1 MRIKYLK
8 RLSFITN
15 DFYQTSG
22 KVKNISVSGIQPL
35 YISGRNMSG
44 ESTEINKNSLEV
56 VLKELNKFAD
66 LSLAEKW
73 DNVGLLI
80 EPATQRPVNKI
91 LLTNDLTEVVMQ
103 ESIEKDISLIISY
116 HPPIFS
122 PLKRITQANW
132 KERIVSRCLENKIAV
147 FSPHTS
153 WDAVYG
159 GVNDWLADA
168 FSCYI
173 EPDGIQPLTPSSN
186 NDVLYV
192 ATIIGSPESI
202 TRIKKSGISVKFSES
217 YVEDAKEICTA
228 VCDKEMLKNLKSLH
242 SDVNIGIMECGK
254 NGKNLTGMGRLLQV
268 SKLTIADCVH
278 LIKQHTGVSH
288 VRLACA
294 KNQSEGS
301 PVKTIALV
309 PGSGGSLLKGIKAD
323 LFVTG
328 EMFHHDVLDANH
340 NGSSVILTNHSDSE
354 RGFLA
359 KMAVLLSDV
368 FKNIKIEI
376 SSFDADPLKTV

>member
-1 MRIKYLK
+1 
-8 RLSFITN
+8 
-15 DFYQTSG
+15 
-22 KVKNISVSGIQPL
+22 
-35 YISGRNMSG
+35 MSG
-44 ESTEINKNSLEV
+44 ESSEKNQTSLEG

-80 EPATQRPVNKI
+80 EPATPRPVNKI

-116 HPPIFS
+116 HPPIFA
-122 PLKRITQANW
+122 PLKRVTQASW

-159 GVNDWLADA
+159 GVNDWLAEA
-168 FSCYI
+168 FSSYI
-173 EPDGIQPLTPSSN
+173 QPNGKQPLTPSTN
-186 NDVLYV
+186 NDALYI
-192 ATIIGSPESI
+192 ATIIGSSESI
-202 TRIKKSGISVKFSES
+202 SRIKKSGLSLKLSES
-217 YVEDAKEICTA
+217 YAEGDKEICTA
-228 VCDKEMLKNLKSLH
+228 ICDKEMLKNLKSLH
-242 SDVNIGIMECGK
+242 NDINIGTMECGK
-254 NGKNLTGMGRLLQV
+254 NENTLNGMGRLLQV
-268 SKLTIADCVH
+268 SDLTIADCVR
-278 LIKQHTGVSH
+278 LIKQHTGLSH

-309 PGSGGSLLKGIKAD
+309 PGSGGSLLKGVKAD

-328 EMFHHDVLDANH
+328 EMFHHDILDANH
-340 NGSSVILTNHSDSE
+340 TGTSVILTNHSDSE

-359 KMAVLLSDV
+359 KMAVLLNDI
-368 FKNIKIEI
+368 FKNDIKIEI
-376 SSFDADPLKTV
+376 SSFDADPLITV

>member
-1 MRIKYLK
+1 
-8 RLSFITN
+8 
-15 DFYQTSG
+15 
-22 KVKNISVSGIQPL
+22 
-35 YISGRNMSG
+35 MSG
-44 ESTEINKNSLEV
+44 ESTENNQISLEL

-80 EPATQRPVNKI
+80 EPATPKPVNKI
-91 LLTNDLTEVVMQ
+91 LLTNDLTEDVMQ
-103 ESIEKDISLIISY
+103 ESIEKNINLIISY

-122 PLKRITQANW
+122 PLKRITQASW
-132 KERIVSRCLENKIAV
+132 KERIISRCLENKIAV

-159 GVNDWLADA
+159 GVNDWLAEA
-168 FSCYI
+168 FSSYI
-173 EPDGIQPLTPSSN
+173 QPNGKQPLTPSN
-186 NDVLYV
+186 NDALYI

-202 TRIKKSGISVKFSES
+202 HRIKKSGVSLKFSES
-217 YVEDAKEICTA
+217 YAEGAKEICTA

-242 SDVNIGIMECGK
+242 SDINIGVMECEKRG
-254 NGKNLTGMGRLLQV
+254 NSLIGMGRLLQV
-268 SKLTIADCVH
+268 SNLTINDCVH

-288 VRLACA
+288 VRLAYA
-294 KNQSEGS
+294 KNQSGGS

-309 PGSGGSLLKGIKAD
+309 PGSGGSLLRGIKAD

-359 KMAVLLSDV
+359 KMAVLLNGL
-368 FKNIKIEI
+368 FKDIKVEI
-376 SSFDADPLKTV
+376 SCFDADPLKTV